1 MTGVFLKIYDWLC
14 AHRKTAVITVIVITL
29 LSVVS
34 LLRLHYEEDIAGFL
48 PIDRSDSRQTELME
62 QLSRQ
67 NSVAVIFRADDSEAD
82 TDSRIIDAMDL
93 YEDIWFEKDTMG
105 LVPDLSA
112 LADESMGME
121 LIGFVQEHYASFL
134 TESDYRRM
142 DSLLSQPGYV
152 ESQLE
157 ADRRSLQMLSGTFT
171 AQTIPYDPLGLFGNI
186 LLNLADIGGN
196 AGYRIVDGHIL
207 HKEEPAGILFF
218 ESPYGESE
226 SAQNAVLKRLAES
239 VADDVYRE
247 SGVRVSVI
255 GAPVIAVTNAD
266 RIKRDSILAVGLAVI
281 GILAVLWSLVLSW
294 HYRPCKRFHIGYSHR
309 IGFGDSGNSGQ
320 LSAAFPAFTS

>member
-14 AHRKTAVITVIVITL
+14 AHRKTAVITVIVIIL

-48 PIDRSDSRQTELME
+48 PIDRSDSRQTELMD

-67 NSVAVIFRADDSEAD
+67 NSIAVIFRADDSGAD

-134 TESDYRRM
+134 AESDYRRM

-186 LLNLADIGGN
+186 LLNLADLGGN
-196 AGYRIVDGHIL
+196 AGYRY
-207 HKEEPAGILFF
+207 ALFVRN
-218 ESPYGESE
+218 
-226 SAQNAVLKRLAES
+226 AQ
-239 VADDVYRE
+239 DVT
-247 SGVRVSVI
+247 I
-255 GAPVIAVTNAD
+255 D
-266 RIKRDSILAVGLAVI
+266 HCAVI
-281 GILAVLWSLVLSW
+281 DEG
-294 HYRPCKRFHIGYSHR
+294 P
-309 IGFGDSGNSGQ
+309 
-320 LSAAFPAFTS
+320 PTSSTATTAM